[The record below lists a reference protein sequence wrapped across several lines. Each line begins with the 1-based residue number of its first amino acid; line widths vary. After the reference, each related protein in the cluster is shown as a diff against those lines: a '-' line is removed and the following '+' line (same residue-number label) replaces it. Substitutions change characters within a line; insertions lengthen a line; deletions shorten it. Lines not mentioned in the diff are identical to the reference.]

1 MIEIIILSVVFIL
14 VVVFGTISA
23 VKEINEFK
31 AQLEDEKKKFK
42 DVLDKATFYQKEYI
56 KLCEQ
61 VEAFNEKFVDL
72 DKIYSTVGGKL
83 PQSTEYKGKKAL
95 IGDYSSASY
104 DNTVNVLKSLG
115 FDVDVAHTIDDVIS
129 YVKYG
134 KKYDIIFSNNVY
146 PQGSGSDCLTKLKKL
161 DDFNTPVVI
170 HTISEGER
178 HRFIDMEG
186 FDEYIVKPVTL
197 EKVKP
202 VLEKLLDTKKD
213 GTK

>member
-1 MIEIIILSVVFIL
+1 MIEIIILSAIFIL
-14 VVVFGTISA
+14 VVVLGTISSI
-23 VKEINEFK
+23 KEIREFK
-31 AQLEDEKKKFK
+31 AKLDEDKKMFK
-42 DVLDKATFYQKEYI
+42 DTLDKATFYQKEYI
-56 KLCEQ
+56 KLSKQ
-61 VEAFNEKFVDL
+61 VEAFNEMFLDL
-72 DKIYSTVGGKL
+72 DKVYSTVGGKL
-83 PQSTEYKGKKAL
+83 PQTTEYKGKKAL

-146 PQGSGSDCLTKLKKL
+146 PHGSGYDCLTKLKKL
-161 DDFNTPVVI
+161 DNFNTPVVI

-197 EKVKP
+197 EKIKP
-202 VLEKLLDTKKD
+202 VLEKLLDEKKD